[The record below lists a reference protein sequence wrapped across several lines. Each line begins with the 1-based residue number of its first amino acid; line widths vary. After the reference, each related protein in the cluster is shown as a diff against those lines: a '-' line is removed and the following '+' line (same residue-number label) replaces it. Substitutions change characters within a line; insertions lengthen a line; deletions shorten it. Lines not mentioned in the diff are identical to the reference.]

1 MHNKKGEKE
10 RRSEMKCR
18 KKSNAFS
25 FFFKNVH
32 VYAMQTELHDMQKNI
47 CICGCSDGAVH
58 FSLYRKNEA

>member
-1 MHNKKGEKE
+1 
-10 RRSEMKCR
+10 MKCR

-25 FFFKNVH
+25 FFFKNIH